1 MSEAAERICVIIA
14 CVLIIIATIFSIPSE
29 GADKI
34 SALFSKYNPAQAE
47 EIAELVR
54 VTANDYSVN
63 PNIIAA
69 IIVHES
75 GVRPNVVSK
84 GGDYGLMQIRWR
96 VHRRAYSEIRTSA
109 AALFDPKT
117 NIRIGTDI
125 FIRYYTKKKTLRGAL
140 LRYSGGNNAH
150 TRKVLNTFGA
160 LEK

>member
-54 VTANDYSVN
+54 VTANDYGVN

-109 AALFDPKT
+109 APLFVPKT

-125 FIRYYTKKKTLRGAL
+125 FVRYYAKKKTLRGAL
-140 LRYSGGNNAH
+140 LRYSGGNSAY
-150 TRKVLNTFGA
+150 TRKVLNTFGV
-160 LEK
+160 LER